1 MHYSTLQVPLGDT
14 QWRGPGYARHA
25 ESHLGVKGLRP
36 PHAGLQGVWHL
47 VNGSSHKDACYV
59 HPLKNPSEGKCVL
72 YASVHRVPFFIALC
86 KSTGLG
92 AEKSDSSSVCFCPGC
107 VLKAGLLQA
116 PRQWR
121 EIKPSR
127 GCLCI
132 LDSPENLPPTR
143 SNFLPPS
150 REQGPVYY
158 QRPVSRAPTG
168 CLRLED

>member
-72 YASVHRVPFFIALC
+72 YASVHRVPFLIAPFNQHC
-86 KSTGLG
+86 AKKHR
-92 AEKSDSSSVCFCPGC
+92 A
-107 VLKAGLLQA
+107 
-116 PRQWR
+116 
-121 EIKPSR
+121 
-127 GCLCI
+127 
-132 LDSPENLPPTR
+132 
-143 SNFLPPS
+143 
-150 REQGPVYY
+150 
-158 QRPVSRAPTG
+158 VS
-168 CLRLED
+168 